1 MEAYLYE
8 EMFRLEQRH
17 WWFAAKHRIVLAML
31 ERYLRE
37 KSHARVADVGCG
49 CGHMLQMLSERYDA
63 VGVDASPL
71 AADFARQRGV
81 KVVQGALPENVG
93 LPAGE
98 FDAAIMLDV
107 MEHLD
112 DDVASAR
119 AVSTL
124 LKPDGILL
132 VTVPAYQWLF
142 SEHDKAHHHRR
153 RYNRQGLL
161 QVLSAAGLRVR
172 YISYYNTI
180 LFPLAVGQRVISRS
194 GVGVKQVTTAP
205 PPEPINALFRGI
217 FASERHALGRVSLP
231 FGLSLIAV
239 AERVG
244 KESID

>member
-17 WWFAAKHRIVLAML
+17 WWFAAKHRIVLTL
-31 ERYLRE
+31 LQRYLRD
-37 KSHARVADVGCG
+37 KSHARVADIGCG

-81 KVVQGALPENVG
+81 KVVQGSLPENVG

-107 MEHLD
+107 LEHLD

-119 AVSTL
+119 AVSSL
-124 LKPDGILL
+124 LKPDGIFL

-142 SEHDKAHHHRR
+142 GAHDKAHHHRR
-153 RYNRQGLL
+153 RYNRASLTQA
-161 QVLSAAGLRVR
+161 LSAAGLKLS
-172 YISYYNTI
+172 YISYYNTL
-180 LFPLAVGQRVISRS
+180 LFPLALAQRAMARAGS
-194 GVGVKQVTTAP
+194 GNKPVTTAP
-205 PPEPINALFRGI
+205 PPAPVNALFKSI
-217 FASERHALGRVSLP
+217 FASERHALGRLNFP

-239 AERVG
+239 AQRDG
-244 KESID
+244 APR

>member
-8 EMFRLEQRH
+8 EMYRLEQHH
-17 WWFAAKHRIVLAML
+17 WWFSAKHRIVLTL
-31 ERYLRE
+31 LDRYLRD
-37 KSHARVADVGCG
+37 KPRGRVADIGCG

-63 VGVDASPL
+63 VGVDSSQL

-81 KVVQGALPENVG
+81 KVVQGSLPENVG
-93 LPAGE
+93 LPPGE

-119 AVSTL
+119 SVAAL

-142 SEHDKAHHHRR
+142 SAHDTAHHHRR
-153 RYNRQGLL
+153 RYNRAGLT
-161 QVLSAAGLRVR
+161 QVLSAAGLKLR

-180 LFPLAVGQRVISRS
+180 LFPLAVGQRMISRS
-194 GVGVKQVTTAP
+194 GAGSKQVTTAP
-205 PPEPINALFRGI
+205 PPAPINALFRSI
-217 FASERHALGRVSLP
+217 FAMERHALGRITLP

-239 AERVG
+239 ATRE
-244 KESID
+244 